1 MLKVP
6 NGAGVLQGVGWK
18 NWMCSLESCSGG
30 IFSGHRDK
38 FMSTDFSSNSILVPL
53 IVDMAWMLQ

>member
-1 MLKVP
+1 
-6 NGAGVLQGVGWK
+6 
-18 NWMCSLESCSGG
+18 MCSLESCSGG